1 MPQNNFGGW
10 NSNNQVGYY
19 PNGYAGVPQNNVPMM
34 PTEQKGITSVTTAPS
49 REAAEN
55 YPVAAGQTACI
66 INFRTPTSGLFW
78 LKTTD
83 IYGRAIPM
91 IEFEFNQKTD
101 TQEAAPAQ
109 PQPIP
114 NQNDFVSKKD
124 FEEVRGMLTE
134 LYKELKG

>member
-10 NSNNQVGYY
+10 NGNNQMGYY
-19 PNGYAGVPQNNVPMM
+19 PNSYSGMPQNNVPMM
-34 PTEQKGITSVTTAPS
+34 PVEQKGITSITTASS

-101 TQEAAPAQ
+101 TQESAPTQ

-114 NQNDFVSKKD
+114 NQNDFVSKQD